1 MFRTRPTFVFRVIL
15 TTAILGMSG
24 AIPRADA
31 QDMVIVDEQF
41 NGDAVDTSV
50 FTFSGSGDES
60 FFGRTQLNSPQ
71 LPGPFDAPTVANGVL
86 QLEINSYNPFSPGRF
101 FLADEIRTIQEFAPT
116 PDFGF
121 SFETRARFVD
131 DATNPLAPGLIGG
144 AFLFGVD
151 TTASPLVR
159 DEVDFELLS
168 NFPNDIIFTNIF
180 NDDNFSSAGN
190 FQVASVPGLD
200 LTEFNDYRI
209 ETTIFSTEF
218 FVNDQLIRTDITD
231 LAIDPQDFRLN
242 INAQGPEFEAAFSD
256 EIQPTANPAENETF
270 IFEVDSLVISEI
282 DPGELPPPPPPS
294 PVVYQ
299 DTLLDGDSVLGS
311 LSSLTDPNDPAT
323 AEFYSIFG
331 LQGEEVTI
339 TVEGRENDFIAGLVV
354 LEGLFEDFAEFDDET
369 IMSRLLFVEDGN
381 LFTAPDGFGPFVDPS
396 ITFNLPTEGI
406 GAYTLAVVNLEP
418 GIDAGGDGQ
427 LNFTISASGNLLPD
441 PTAVPEPSSAIVL
454 SIGSLTLLR
463 RRRQAVA

>member
-1 MFRTRPTFVFRVIL
+1 MFQIQIPFVFRVIL
-15 TTAILGMSG
+15 TTAIIGTWT
-24 AIPRADA
+24 AIPQADG
-31 QDMVIVDEQF
+31 QTTVIVDEQF

-50 FTFSGSGDES
+50 FTFSGSGNES

-71 LPGPFDAPTVANGVL
+71 LPGTFDAPTVANGVL
-86 QLEINSYNPFSPGRF
+86 QLELNSYNPFAPGRF
-101 FLADEIRTIQEFAPT
+101 FLADEIRTVQEFAPT
-116 PDFGF
+116 PDFGL

-151 TTASPLVR
+151 TTAFPLVR

-168 NFPNDIIFTNIF
+168 NFSQDAIFTNVF

-190 FQVASVPGLD
+190 FQFTSVPGLD
-200 LTEFNDYRI
+200 LTEFNDFRI
-209 ETTIFSTEF
+209 ETTLSSTDF
-218 FVNDQLIRTDITD
+218 FVNDQLVRTDTTD

-242 INAQGPEFEAAFSD
+242 INAQGPEFTAAFSD

-294 PVVYQ
+294 PVIYQ
-299 DTLLDGDSVLGS
+299 DTLLDGESVSGS
-311 LSSLTDPNDPAT
+311 ISAFNDPNDPAS

-339 TVEGRENDFIAGLVV
+339 TVEQRENDFIAGLVI
-354 LEGLFEDFAEFDDET
+354 LEGLFEDFSELVDEANA
-369 IMSRLLFVEDGN
+369 SRLLFVDDGN
-381 LFTAPDGFGPFVDPS
+381 LATAPDGFGPFVDPS
-396 ITFNLPTEGI
+396 ITFALPTEGI
-406 GAYTLAVVNLEP
+406 GAYTLAVLNLEP

-427 LNFTISASGNLLPD
+427 LNFSIRAEGNLLPS
-441 PTAVPEPSSAIVL
+441 AVPEPSSTIML
-454 SIGSLTLLR
+454 SFGSLMLLR
-463 RRRQAVA
+463 RRRQVVA